1 MKNLT
6 DIIKEALIKKNTK
19 INHYDFVILQMIGH
33 DYINYHNE
41 ARENCLFMVN
51 YLDPENKNCHHLGF
65 VMNVDDGIS
74 FLNKCKDKQSCC
86 LYTIKDLSLEDF
98 KKYAKN
104 HKNSYKEDVILLSN
118 KIELEKINP

>member
-1 MKNLT
+1 MRLLK
-6 DIIKEALIKKNTK
+6 DILNEALIKKNTK
-19 INHYDFVILQMIGH
+19 IKPYDFVILQMIGH

-74 FLNKCKDKQSCC
+74 FLNKCEDKQICC

-104 HKNSYKEDVILLSN
+104 PKKLHKEDVISLSN
-118 KIELEKINP
+118 EIELEKIKA